1 MSTTQAPSTQFTVQ
15 ELAALVGGTVH
26 GAADTVITSLNRIEY
41 AQQGELTFLSNEKY
55 VKFLELTKAS
65 CVLISAS
72 FNEVPT
78 DGRTYIVTDDAY
90 RSFVLIMQRFFPP
103 VSMERSSRHAS
114 AIIHPTATIAP
125 TAAIGPGC
133 VIGENCTIGDDVQL
147 YANVVL
153 YANVSVGNG
162 TVMHANVVCCNG
174 VRIGQRNLIHAG
186 AVIGSDGFGFL
197 ENPDGSYEKVPQV
210 GIVITGDDVEIG
222 ANTTIDRAAVGAT
235 RIGNGVK
242 LDNLVQI
249 GHNVEIGENTAI
261 ASQAGIA
268 GSAKLGKRMRV
279 AGQVGI
285 IGHINIGDDV
295 VIFPQSGVSKALAG
309 PGHYFG
315 SPAKEHATALR
326 MEAALRQLPTL
337 LQEFRELQR
346 QLEELKR
353 A

>member
-1 MSTTQAPSTQFTVQ
+1 MSTPTVSVTRFTIQ

-26 GAADTVITSLNRIEY
+26 GAGDTVITSLNRIEY
-41 AQQGELTFLSNEKY
+41 AQPGELTFLSNEKY

-65 CVLISAS
+65 CILISAS
-72 FNEVPT
+72 FNEVPS
-78 DGRTYIVTDDAY
+78 DGRSYIVTEDPY
-90 RSFVLIMQRFFPP
+90 RAFVLIMQKFFPP
-103 VSMERSSRHAS
+103 LYMERGSRHAS
-114 AIIHPTATIAP
+114 AVLHPSATIAI

-133 VIGENCTIGDDVQL
+133 VIGENCTIGDEVQL
-147 YANVVL
+147 FANVVL
-153 YANVSVGNG
+153 YSNVSVGNG
-162 TVMHANVVCCNG
+162 SVLHANVVCCNG

-197 ENPDGSYEKVPQV
+197 ENPDGSYEKIPQV

-222 ANTTIDRAAVGAT
+222 SNTTIDRAAVGAT

-261 ASQAGIA
+261 ASQVGIA

-285 IGHINIGDDV
+285 IGHITIGDDV
-295 VIFPQSGVSKALAG
+295 VIFSQSGVSKALTG

-315 SPAKEHATALR
+315 TPAKEHATALR

-337 LQEFRELQR
+337 IQEFREVQR

-353 A
+353 V

>member
-1 MSTTQAPSTQFTVQ
+1 MSTTQAPSTQFTVR
-15 ELAALVGGTVH
+15 ELAALVGGTLH
-26 GAADTVITSLNRIEY
+26 GAEDTVITSLNRIEY
-41 AQQGELTFLSNEKY
+41 AQHGELTFLSNEKY

-114 AIIHPTATIAP
+114 AIIHPSATIAP

-174 VRIGQRNLIHAG
+174 VRIGQRNVIHAG

-197 ENPDGSYEKVPQV
+197 ENPDGSYEKIPQV

-222 ANTTIDRAAVGAT
+222 SNTTIDRAAVGAT

-285 IGHINIGDDV
+285 IGHITIGDDV
-295 VIFPQSGVSKALAG
+295 VIFPQSGVSKALTG

>member
-1 MSTTQAPSTQFTVQ
+1 MSTAATPTTRFTVH
-15 ELAALVGGTVH
+15 ELAELVGGTVH
-26 GAADTVITSLNRIEY
+26 GAGDAVITSLNRIEY
-41 AQQGELTFLSNEKY
+41 AQEGELTFLSNEKY
-55 VKFLELTKAS
+55 AKFLPLTKAS
-65 CVLISAS
+65 CVLISSS
-72 FNEVPT
+72 FPERPS
-78 DGRTYIVTDDAY
+78 DGRSYIVTDDAY
-90 RSFVLIMQRFFPP
+90 RSFVLVMQKFFPP
-103 VSMERSSRHAS
+103 LYMERGSRHAS
-114 AIIHPTATIAP
+114 AVIDPTATIEP
-125 TAAIGPGC
+125 SAAIGPGC
-133 VIGENCTIGDDVQL
+133 VIGANCVVGADVQL
-147 YANVVL
+147 FANVVL
-153 YANVSVGNG
+153 YSNVSVGNG
-162 TVMHANVVCCNG
+162 TVMHANVVCCSG
-174 VRIGQRNLIHAG
+174 VRIGERNVIHSG

-197 ENPDGSYEKVPQV
+197 ENPDGSYEKIPQV

-222 ANTTIDRAAVGAT
+222 SNTTIDRAAVGAT

-285 IGHINIGDDV
+285 IGHIAIGDDV
-295 VIFPQSGVSKALAG
+295 VIFPQSGVSKALPG

-337 LQEFRELQR
+337 LQEFRALQR

-353 A
+353 P